1 MTNTVKKV
9 WVWILSFLKLKPQ
22 SHSISNNV
30 IPISSRQQRKK
41 IKRDSTLKDLLDNL
55 DYAFN
60 EIKVDY
66 HRWSHI
72 SKKQIKGLKRYG
84 VSVIPGIERSIHK
97 HDYKLENTTDRATDV
112 ISTSSLSSVIFIATN
127 AHKSE
132 DYLKDDDI
140 VQPDFFYALKM
151 NKPPWFVAHRKGIF
165 YECAFGYVID
175 GKQWWSAFFISIDPK
190 TGEIKPT
197 YNLCHED
204 VYVPKHGAYSK
215 KIWRLSSWK
224 NSDTLD
230 EISVRQTV
238 ALFFNQWQNRTKM
251 WSTTVEKDDI
261 RANFY
266 VDTKDTKYYFKDR
279 DKSFTENGAT
289 KKIIHFVEDHERV
302 IDSKRIYIKAHIRGQ
317 DTFNWNGYK
326 CKVLSPKFHGI
337 EHTQFDV
344 SAVSLLP
351 GEKLTPKFVS
361 LEELAN
367 QLHAA
372 EDKAI
377 TRRRTA

>member
-1 MTNTVKKV
+1 
-9 WVWILSFLKLKPQ
+9 
-22 SHSISNNV
+22 
-30 IPISSRQQRKK
+30 
-41 IKRDSTLKDLLDNL
+41 
-55 DYAFN
+55 
-60 EIKVDY
+60 
-66 HRWSHI
+66 
-72 SKKQIKGLKRYG
+72 
-84 VSVIPGIERSIHK
+84 
-97 HDYKLENTTDRATDV
+97 
-112 ISTSSLSSVIFIATN
+112 
-127 AHKSE
+127 
-132 DYLKDDDI
+132 
-140 VQPDFFYALKM
+140 M
-151 NKPPWFVAHRKGIF
+151 NKPPWFVAHKKGIF

-302 IDSKRIYIKAHIRGQ
+302 IDGKRIYIKAHIRGQ

-337 EHTQFDV
+337 EHTQFDAA
-344 SAVSLLP
+344 SVSLLP

-367 QLHAA
+367 QLHTA
-372 EDKAI
+372 EDEAI